1 MSARAERAARPPRT
15 GVLRRRGPV
24 GPRAVPRADS
34 HLVLA
39 PSRTWGVGDQAALD
53 SYLGLTA
60 GPVTLVT
67 GAKEGPALADRA
79 DRVAVHPLPALLE
92 EQGRPRRD
100 AVASFLGLLDRNAH
114 CTVLASEEAGG
125 GQASAATAGV
135 AVLARAAAERGLD
148 TRVIGFSWPLAAG
161 QRAVRALRSATRAG
175 ATFFVYDDL
184 DRIRAMNDGIDG
196 LRRAVDL
203 RFAGFGLDGGV
214 VAGLGIG
221 DGPVALVDAS
231 ARGLGGADPTA
242 DVMGV
247 VAHLQRRGIHV
258 LLLPQ
263 DLRESSGD
271 LALCERVAQLL
282 GRSGV
287 QVVGWALRPSELR
300 ALADRARVVVT
311 GRAAVAVLASTCA
324 VPVVGL
330 SADRAVAGVLRLTG
344 DPERCV
350 QPRLGFA
357 PAVGR
362 LLDQVLDADDATA
375 AVRHALPEL
384 VPLAR
389 ASLDGLPAAGAHHT
403 SLRASA

>member
-1 MSARAERAARPPRT
+1 MSARAERAPRPPRSDA
-15 GVLRRRGPV
+15 LRRRGPV

-60 GPVTLVT
+60 GPVALVT
-67 GAKEGPALADRA
+67 GAAEGPALVDRA
-79 DRVAVHPLPALLE
+79 SRVAVHPLPALLG
-92 EQGRPRRD
+92 EQGRLRRA
-100 AVASFLGLLDRNAH
+100 AVASFLGLLERNAH
-114 CTVLASEEAGG
+114 CTVLASEES
-125 GQASAATAGV
+125 SAAPGEV
-135 AVLARAAAERGLD
+135 AVLARTAAERGLD
-148 TRVIGFSWPLAAG
+148 TRIIGFSWPLAAG

-184 DRIRAMNDGIDG
+184 DRIRAMNDGVDG

-203 RFAGFGLDGGV
+203 RFAGFGLDDGV
-214 VAGLGIG
+214 LAALGIG
-221 DGPVALVDAS
+221 DGPVALVDAC
-231 ARGLGGADPTA
+231 ARGLGGVDPTA

-263 DLRESSGD
+263 DLRKESGD
-271 LALCERVAQLL
+271 PALCERVAQLL
-282 GRSGV
+282 GGTGV
-287 QVVGWALRPSELR
+287 QVVGRALRPSELR
-300 ALADRARVVVT
+300 ALADRASVVVT

-350 QPRLGFA
+350 QPRPGFA

-362 LLDQVLDADDATA
+362 LLDQVLDADDAA
-375 AVRHALPEL
+375 AAGRHALPEL

-389 ASLDGLPAAGAHHT
+389 AALDGLPAAGPQHAP
-403 SLRASA
+403 LRASA